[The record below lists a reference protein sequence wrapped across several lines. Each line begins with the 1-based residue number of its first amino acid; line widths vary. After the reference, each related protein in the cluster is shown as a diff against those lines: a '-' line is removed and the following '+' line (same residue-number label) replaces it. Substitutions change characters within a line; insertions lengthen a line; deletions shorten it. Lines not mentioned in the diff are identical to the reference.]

1 MVFPGLHRRAAH
13 TPMFSEQKE
22 GGETKA
28 QTGFKQ
34 KKRKRQNNKQKQ
46 TKDKKNLQNS
56 KNTIQ
61 PSTAKVQLST
71 LHYMTVTD

>member
-46 TKDKKNLQNS
+46 TKDKKTFKTVKTQFNHQQQKS
-56 KNTIQ
+56 SCQ
-61 PSTAKVQLST
+61 
-71 LHYMTVTD
+71 HYIT